1 MIAVGRESIE
11 NVIDFSGGPSTKA
24 GVLPLVRENLSVLN
38 TLWIA
43 PKLRQNRFKYSATGE
58 VGAGENSRTE
68 LTVTEKKRGDLL
80 GSR

>member
-24 GVLPLVRENLSVLN
+24 GVLPSVRENLSVLN

-43 PKLRQNRFKYSATGE
+43 PKLRQNIRSVA
-58 VGAGENSRTE
+58 
-68 LTVTEKKRGDLL
+68 VTLIRLIPSL
-80 GSR
+80 PRP